1 MNCTTALFVFFALK
15 RSCEKLSFYI
25 LKCESIASNFLW
37 NPSDE
42 GGFNLKKKKSIAEER
57 GGGVCNHALH
67 GIPPSTQPSAYEL
80 LAQRH

>member
-42 GGFNLKKKKSIAEER
+42 GGFNLIRRKKYCR
-57 GGGVCNHALH
+57 GTGGGGYAIMLCTVSRPLPNLVPTNC
-67 GIPPSTQPSAYEL
+67 
-80 LAQRH
+80 